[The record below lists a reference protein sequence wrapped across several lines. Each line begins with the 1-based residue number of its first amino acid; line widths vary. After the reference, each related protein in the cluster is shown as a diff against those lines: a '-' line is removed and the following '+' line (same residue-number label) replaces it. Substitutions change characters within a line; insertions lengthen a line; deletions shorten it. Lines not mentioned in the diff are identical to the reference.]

1 MELIYIPRRRQAYS
15 ISLATRINALQ
26 WRRNER
32 DNVSNHQP
40 RDCLLNRL
48 SGADQRKIKVPPVTG
63 LRAGNLP
70 VTGEFLAPGP
80 VTPKK
85 LPFDDVIMQRRNVN
99 RKG

>member
-1 MELIYIPRRRQAYS
+1 MPRRRQAYS

-32 DNVSNHQP
+32 DGVSNHQP

-70 VTGEFLAPGP
+70 VTGEFLVQRASNAEE
-80 VTPKK
+80 VAIWWRHHATKK
-85 LPFDDVIMQRRNVN
+85 C
-99 RKG
+99 